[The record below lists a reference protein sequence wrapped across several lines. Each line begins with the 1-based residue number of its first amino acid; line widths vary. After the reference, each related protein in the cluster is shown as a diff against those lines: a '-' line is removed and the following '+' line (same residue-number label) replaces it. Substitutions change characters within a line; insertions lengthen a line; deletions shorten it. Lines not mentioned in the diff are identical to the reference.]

1 MQEVINIDEEI
12 YEALKNNNVMIGAL
26 RSGNT
31 TMTKILIAIATGT
44 PLPKGHE
51 KLIAKPTEED
61 IAKTVGGKNDFAE
74 CIRDAVKVVFDNA
87 PTIIEADGCES
98 TELPNNMCTQRCCIK
113 NHNLGIIEC
122 NEECNNRTLF

>member
-1 MQEVINIDEEI
+1 MQIVIKLDEGI
-12 YEALKNNNVMIGAL
+12 YEALKNGEVMISGL
-26 RSGNT
+26 RSGKT
-31 TMTKILIAIATGT
+31 FLSKIFTAVANGT